1 MPRFTREQLLSL
13 ARDIAQTYGE
23 SLTLTAF
30 RRETGLSQHL
40 IFDLCG
46 SWCELRT
53 AIGLTPEASRSRS
66 KITNAAILEQLRS
79 AIAEHGENLSES
91 RFCQLTGLSGTM
103 LARRFGTWGQLRQ
116 LVGLSARARIEPHYT
131 DEQIFQDIFQV
142 VERNCRR
149 PTYGRY
155 NFHGGQISA
164 QTIRAHFGTWR
175 DALKAFESYLEC
187 YLSEQTPAPLFRRP
201 EHGNAPLHIREH
213 SAD

>member
-1 MPRFTREQLLSL
+1 MHRFTREQLLSL

-66 KITNAAILEQLRS
+66 QITNAAILEKLHS

-91 RFCQLTGLSGTM
+91 RFCQLTGLSGT
-103 LARRFGTWGQLRQ
+103 LLSRRFGTWGQLRQ
-116 LVGLSARARIEPHYT
+116 LVGLSPRARIEPHYS

-142 VERNCRR
+142 IERIRRR
-149 PTYGRY
+149 PTYGKY
-155 NFHGGQISA
+155 AFHGGRISA
-164 QTIRAHFGTWR
+164 QTIRARFGSWH
-175 DALKAFESYLEC
+175 DALFAFQRYLERDITQRQ
-187 YLSEQTPAPLFRRP
+187 LNSR
-201 EHGNAPLHIREH
+201 
-213 SAD
+213 